1 MDCFDCK
8 HLQGRKNKLF
18 CKSRSAEI
26 NQVDISNMAD
36 SCNDIILRARRST
49 TALEVGDAVCVRM
62 LGGCTLSEAL
72 TLQKDAAEEP
82 GEIFNTIG
90 LIKCAYE
97 LFVSSLEIVEPAVNM
112 KPHQYVTQGAL

>member
-49 TALEVGDAVCVRM
+49 TALEVGNAVSVRM

-72 TLQKDAAEEP
+72 TLQKDTAEEP
-82 GEIFNTIG
+82 GEIFNTVG
-90 LIKCAYE
+90 LVKYAYV
-97 LFVSSLEIVEPAVNM
+97 LFVGSLEIVETAM
-112 KPHQYVTQGAL
+112 EI